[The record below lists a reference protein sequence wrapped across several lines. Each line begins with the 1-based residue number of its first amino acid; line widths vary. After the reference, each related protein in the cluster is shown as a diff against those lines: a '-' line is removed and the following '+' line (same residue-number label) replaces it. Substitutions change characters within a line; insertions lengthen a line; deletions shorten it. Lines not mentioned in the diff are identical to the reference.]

1 MLIKFNLKVYVLL
14 VFCICCGIEQFEK
27 KEWKHDIED
36 ILYALQSKKIINLN
50 ENKGKIISI
59 NINV

>member
-1 MLIKFNLKVYVLL
+1 
-14 VFCICCGIEQFEK
+14 EFEK